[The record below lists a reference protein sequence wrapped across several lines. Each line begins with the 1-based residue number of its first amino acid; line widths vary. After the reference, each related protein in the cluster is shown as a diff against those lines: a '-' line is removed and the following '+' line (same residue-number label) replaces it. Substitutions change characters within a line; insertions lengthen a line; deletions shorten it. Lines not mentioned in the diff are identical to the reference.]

1 MFFIYMGYCC
11 ISLTGIGILPL
22 KFDYPFRCNFMKY
35 VFCGVVNGSISKK
48 NLLNN
53 KQSDVFAQQLSYVK
67 GDNETAGD
75 EHLGIIF
82 PSEVSKVVILFIQC
96 DCFTIFSS

>member
-35 VFCGVVNGSISKK
+35 VFCDLVNGPMSK
-48 NLLNN
+48 NMFNN
-53 KQSDVFAQQLSYVK
+53 KQSDVFAQQSSYVK
-67 GDNETAGD
+67 GDNETVDD

-82 PSEVSKVVILFIQC
+82 PSELNKVVILFIQC
-96 DCFTIFSS
+96 D